1 MPTRCRT
8 RRGALRVTSDRVGH
22 LQLEGLVEGQ
32 DHGLVDVLH
41 LSLHLLPVL
50 RAVAKLHCGACEAR
64 GIVLSRRRAEKRRRP
79 HVTGKS
85 RDVARARVS
94 RHLRLT
100 HALLVPVS
108 PGGTV
113 PGRLDVMVPG
123 EPYRRDGS
131 RGVALAG
138 CLVGVRLYNARLA
151 WMCGFFVTPACAV
164 CDSPEKNVVIW
175 RDWTTS
181 SFPPAKE
188 GTGETLFSIVDTPRD
203 AGSQRTIENSPA
215 DRPRRPLEASSADR
229 ASVRRVST
237 FTSPLCSGHASRG
250 RVPLA

>member
-1 MPTRCRT
+1 MPDT
-8 RRGALRVTSDRVGH
+8 RRGLRVTSDRVGH

-50 RAVAKLHCGACEAR
+50 RAVAKLHCGACQAR

-85 RDVARARVS
+85 RDVARARAS

-113 PGRLDVMVPG
+113 ARTTWIIMVPEETISYATAWLG
-123 EPYRRDGS
+123 GL
-131 RGVALAG
+131 ALAG
-138 CLVGVRLYNARLA
+138 CLMGGA
-151 WMCGFFVTPACAV
+151 
-164 CDSPEKNVVIW
+164 
-175 RDWTTS
+175 
-181 SFPPAKE
+181 
-188 GTGETLFSIVDTPRD
+188 
-203 AGSQRTIENSPA
+203 QRTLA
-215 DRPRRPLEASSADR
+215 LD
-229 ASVRRVST
+229 VRIFRDTRV
-237 FTSPLCSGHASRG
+237 CC
-250 RVPLA
+250 V